1 MTFLDTHAWLWW
13 LSDRSLVGATAR
25 KQIAAVIEQ
34 ASLAAS
40 SMSAWEAAVLV
51 KKGRLEL
58 TLGVEELIYHCEGLP
73 FFSFAPITPRIAVL
87 SVQLEP
93 FHADPADRLIVATA
107 MHYGGLLLTD
117 DSKIHG
123 FAQVR
128 AAW

>member
-1 MTFLDTHAWLWW
+1 
-13 LSDRSLVGATAR
+13 
-25 KQIAAVIEQ
+25 
-34 ASLAAS
+34 
-40 SMSAWEAAVLV
+40 MSAWEAAMLV

-73 FFSFAPITPRIAVL
+73 FFSFVPITPRIAVL

-107 MHYGGLLLTD
+107 MHYGGLLITS
-117 DSKIHG
+117 DSKIHN

-128 AAW
+128 AVW